1 MVMQSVQ
8 LMARHL
14 AHLSGEMMASKKAM
28 QRALLM
34 AKSLECPLA
43 ESMAMQTA

>member
-1 MVMQSVQ
+1 
-8 LMARHL
+8 
-14 AHLSGEMMASKKAM
+14 MASKKAM
-28 QRALLM
+28 KTAFLM